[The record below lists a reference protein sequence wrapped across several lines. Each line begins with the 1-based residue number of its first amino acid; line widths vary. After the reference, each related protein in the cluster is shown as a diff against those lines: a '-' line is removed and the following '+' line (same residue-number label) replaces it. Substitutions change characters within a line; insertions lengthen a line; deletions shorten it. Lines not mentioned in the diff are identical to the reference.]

1 MRLIQGA
8 HSAVFFFTS
17 ACMPPDDRRVDLFR
31 IPEKPPRKAAC
42 ASASREPVPRRSSL
56 QTLCPPRSHSFV
68 GSMPS
73 KKPSA
78 KPCPLNSRF
87 SFLQAGLSV
96 PTKAA
101 RANCLPG
108 MRSASATY
116 EINSSVILVSSRT
129 NAMYPDEDE
138 RRKITASAR
147 SFWTASSV
155 YRSIPSRC
163 SNQISPPAKGRR
175 NDFFLAPGSSSGRF
189 SARPRLFFISSH
201 ISVHNFCVGLLRN
214 HR

>member
-1 MRLIQGA
+1 MHAAGRPA
-8 HSAVFFFTS
+8 SRFF
-17 ACMPPDDRRVDLFR
+17 PHPG
-31 IPEKPPRKAAC
+31 KAASQSC
-42 ASASREPVPRRSSL
+42 LHERFPRTCSATKLPSDALPTQEPL
-56 QTLCPPRSHSFV
+56 LCRLNAL
-68 GSMPS
+68 

-108 MRSASATY
+108 MRSASATS

-129 NAMYPDEDE
+129 NAMYPDEDG
-138 RRKITASAR
+138 RRKIAASAR